1 MENEISTLEELQQ
14 KIIDEPAVLAYFY
27 NDNCAPCHSLRPK
40 VIDMK
45 NEHFPKLELLFINS
59 DKKEIPAHYT
69 VYDNPTL
76 LVFFDRKEY
85 IRVSKYV
92 STHQLGEQISR
103 YYDMIFN

>member
-1 MENEISTLEELQQ
+1 MENEILSLEELQQ
-14 KIIDEPAVLAYFY
+14 KIIDKPAILAYFY

-40 VIDMK
+40 IIDMK
-45 NEHFPKLELLFINS
+45 NEHFPKMELVFINS
-59 DKKEIPAHYT
+59 DKKEIPANFS

-76 LVFFDRKEY
+76 LVFFDKKEY